1 MSHSKSKRFLL
12 PALLCLFLSACGSNA
27 ASQEEETQPIV
38 TDAAEEE
45 HTETEYAAEETAG
58 ESSAETGE
66 TKISAGD
73 ESGASIPQEIEVPSV
88 TPVENLSELLF
99 ERDSVQ
105 DVMVVI
111 DRRLFDDITVMTNE
125 EEKEALLDELY
136 AADLST
142 FEDTGGKTAG
152 GNLLQFKLKSGES
165 EVTLAIYD
173 GIDGI
178 TDGTKQYLRITDSN
192 RLPLAEIQGPKGTFQ
207 FSRLDQLRTEIVTNT
222 EDPLYSGAVSIPGT
236 GYEAELDKGACGYA
250 LYFFDTALE
259 NAEESPLGESETPGS
274 TESPGEAET
283 PRDIESPGSAE
294 TAEEAAAPGE
304 SEPSGETASF
314 DVRIQIGETVYQLE
328 SATGYFSREK
338 DGQILYGTLDEQGLF
353 MILHETH
360 ISSQLPQ

>member
-111 DRRLFDDITVMTNE
+111 DRRLFDDITVTTNE

-259 NAEESPLGESETPGS
+259 SAGESPLGESETPGG
-274 TESPGEAET
+274 TESPGRAET
-283 PRDIESPGSAE
+283 IEGAK
-294 TAEEAAAPGE
+294 TPGE
-304 SEPSGETASF
+304 SEPSGEAASF

>member
-111 DRRLFDDITVMTNE
+111 DRRLFDDITVTTNE

-259 NAEESPLGESETPGS
+259 SAGESLLGEAETPGG
-274 TESPGEAET
+274 TESPGEPT
-283 PRDIESPGSAE
+283 
-294 TAEEAAAPGE
+294 
-304 SEPSGETASF
+304 F

-328 SATGYFSREK
+328 SGTGYFSREK
-338 DGQILYGTLDEQGLF
+338 DGQILYGTLDEHSLF